1 MVFNLFHCAHVRVF
15 LDGLFIHFKFALQCF
30 FITVFQIFQAVA
42 EKDMFVYLAYSN
54 YTAITVWLNMFNLQ
68 HQSYLFNNK

>member
-42 EKDMFVYLAYSN
+42 EKDVCLFSIFELYSYYSLDKHVQLA
-54 YTAITVWLNMFNLQ
+54 TPK
-68 HQSYLFNNK
+68 LFI